1 MDLQKKCTMYTVHNK
16 DVHDGNVDGGDDD
29 DEMTGGE
36 VRVCELVQELYLVTM
51 MINDHDLD
59 DNEDQDD
66 DDNDYNDKDEDCNVM
81 MMMIA
86 RQRENFE
93 EGQFEWICTKLGNT
107 AEFDSESGRVQI
119 AQISNLSK
127 STTEQ

>member
-1 MDLQKKCTMYTVHNK
+1 MQC
-16 DVHDGNVDGGDDD
+16 DDD
-29 DEMTGGE
+29 D
-36 VRVCELVQELYLVTM
+36 
-51 MINDHDLD
+51 
-59 DNEDQDD
+59 
-66 DDNDYNDKDEDCNVM
+66 DKDGDGNVM

-86 RQRENFE
+86 RQRENSK